1 MFYKPGSLP
10 EPGGPDL
17 AFLDPPPGGVHSSP
31 FLPLLLQGM
40 EDLLDGRLHCGSD
53 ALSGA
58 SQVGGWIVAV
68 LPLLVPFIHLPE
80 PVPMRCRFLMVLLCS
95 FISLIVSSTLR
106 DTLSRRCQDSLFVMG
121 AVLAPMLGDATTAG
135 CSAAP

>member
-40 EDLLDGRLHCGSD
+40 EDLLDGRLDCGSD

-58 SQVGGWIVAV
+58 SQVGDWTVAV
-68 LPLLVPFIHLPE
+68 VPLLVPLIHLPE
-80 PVPMRCRFLMVLLCS
+80 PRPSRCRFSTALLCS
-95 FISLIVSSTLR
+95 ITLLLL
-106 DTLSRRCQDSLFVMG
+106 LS
-121 AVLAPMLGDATTAG
+121 ML
-135 CSAAP
+135 